1 MLRGSKEYSLA
12 ELIEH
17 PVLGMQIANEGIERR
32 CVDLM
37 LDMLSGHHRFSE
49 TEHGEV
55 FPE

>member
-1 MLRGSKEYSLA
+1 MLRGSKEFSLA

-17 PVLGMQIANEGIERR
+17 PVLGVQIANEGIERR

-37 LDMLSGHHRFSE
+37 LDTISGHHRFSE
-49 TEHGEV
+49 GEHHEP